1 MAKSKHRVIQSHR
14 HRWNSDSIGR
24 WHGKASEPAAKL
36 IGKQSGRT
44 ALKWRQAR
52 TRRRMPF
59 AQMAVEQV
67 QAVYLVR
74 GYCEYVE
81 RIGGEKRVA
90 AQPRLAKRAIQ
101 QQAVRV

>member
-1 MAKSKHRVIQSHR
+1 MLQMVKSQHRVIQSHR
-14 HRWNSDSIGR
+14 HRWDSELIGA
-24 WHGKASEPAAKL
+24 WHGNAFEAAAKL

-44 ALKWRQAR
+44 ALKWRQVR

-90 AQPRLAKRAIQ
+90 AQPRLAK
-101 QQAVRV
+101 